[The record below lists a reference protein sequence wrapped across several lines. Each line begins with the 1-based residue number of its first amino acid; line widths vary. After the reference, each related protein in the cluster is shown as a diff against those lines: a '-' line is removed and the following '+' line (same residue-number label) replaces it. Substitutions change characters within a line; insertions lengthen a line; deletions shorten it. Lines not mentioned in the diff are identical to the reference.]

1 MYINQEIKAQ
11 SIVILTWASSLS
23 WVLLV
28 EIHMK
33 ATAGN
38 MTHMST
44 PIVDPTSPRTNSILG
59 ISSPTVSDTDIIPT
73 VKHLNRVSGIWL
85 LSVS

>member
-1 MYINQEIKAQ
+1 
-11 SIVILTWASSLS
+11 
-23 WVLLV
+23 
-28 EIHMK
+28 MK

-44 PIVDPTSPRTNSILG
+44 PIVEPTSPRTNSILG
-59 ISSPTVSDTDIIPT
+59 TSSPTVSDMDMMPM

-85 LSVS
+85 LTVS

>member
-1 MYINQEIKAQ
+1 
-11 SIVILTWASSLS
+11 
-23 WVLLV
+23 
-28 EIHMK
+28 MK

-44 PIVDPTSPRTNSILG
+44 PIVDPTSPKTNSILG
-59 ISSPTVSDTDIIPT
+59 ISNPTVSDMDMMPM
-73 VKHLNRVSGIWL
+73 VKHLNLVSGIWL